1 MTDYLDRDF
10 DLDLPSGRMYS
21 PPPRRQRGGWIWI
34 ALLAVV
40 LGAGAYYFLNRR
52 TASVSPAKVA
62 PQTAAPSRPAEPP
75 RTLGQSG
82 EAIELPPLE
91 ETDPAVREMVGRLSS
106 HPVVAAWLATTGLVR
121 NVTRVVQAIAEDR
134 GVAAHLGVVRPVGP
148 FIVRASGGRL
158 VIDPRS
164 YRRYDAIATAV
175 SSLEARSCASLYA
188 TFRPRLGEAYAELG
202 FPNTP
207 FDATLEDAL
216 VTLVST
222 PVPDDPI
229 EVIPNAGT
237 YAFADRRLE
246 ALAPAQK
253 QLLRMG
259 PENARAVK
267 AKLREIALALGVP
280 AERLS

>member
-1 MTDYLDRDF
+1 
-10 DLDLPSGRMYS
+10 
-21 PPPRRQRGGWIWI
+21 
-34 ALLAVV
+34 V
-40 LGAGAYYFLNRR
+40 LGAGVYYFLSRR
-52 TASVSPAKVA
+52 TPASPPTSVRPV
-62 PQTAAPSRPAEPP
+62 AAPARPAEPP
-75 RTLGQSG
+75 RTLGRSA

-91 ETDPAVREMVGRLSS
+91 ETDPVAREMVGRLSS
-106 HPVVAAWLATTGLVR
+106 HPVVAAWLGTNDLVR

-134 GVAAHLGVVRPVGP
+134 GVAGFLGVVRPAGP
-148 FIVRASGGRL
+148 FSVRTSGRKL

-164 YRRYDAIATAV
+164 YQRYDPIATAV
-175 SSLEARSCASLYA
+175 TGLDAQACASLYS

-222 PVPDDPI
+222 PVPDGPI
-229 EVIPNAGT
+229 EVVPNAGT
-237 YAFADRRLE
+237 YAFADPRLE